1 MIDGIDDRFRALNGN
16 GIKIKAGAVE
26 HIALSDLD
34 IGEIAPHF
42 DRLADLTL
50 NGKGDAGRRFIHFCD
65 GRGGYGAGERDVVGH
80 RVILRAAHLG
90 HVDHSLD
97 LVFVLVKRFQIG
109 VFSIEMHG
117 NKFLIVAGND
127 KSVIFAQ
134 NFCAGK
140 CHGNIADGQINIRIY
155 DSHDVDPQTHSR
167 KDGDDQREEF
177 TFHWNRPSC

>member
-1 MIDGIDDRFRALNGN
+1 M
-16 GIKIKAGAVE
+16 
-26 HIALSDLD
+26 
-34 IGEIAPHF
+34 
-42 DRLADLTL
+42 
-50 NGKGDAGRRFIHFCD
+50 
-65 GRGGYGAGERDVVGH
+65 
-80 RVILRAAHLG
+80 
-90 HVDHSLD
+90 
-97 LVFVLVKRFQIG
+97 LVKRFQIG

-155 DSHDVDPQTHSR
+155 DSHDVDPQTHSS

>member
-1 MIDGIDDRFRALNGN
+1 
-16 GIKIKAGAVE
+16 
-26 HIALSDLD
+26 
-34 IGEIAPHF
+34 
-42 DRLADLTL
+42 
-50 NGKGDAGRRFIHFCD
+50 
-65 GRGGYGAGERDVVGH
+65 
-80 RVILRAAHLG
+80 
-90 HVDHSLD
+90 
-97 LVFVLVKRFQIG
+97 VLVKRFQIG

-140 CHGNIADGQINIRIY
+140 CHGNIADSQINIRIY